1 MQQPRA
7 RVEHVHEPV
16 GGARDE
22 ERVVHIPREQ
32 PPVRRRVRGRAPQR
46 HGLRVVVAW
55 REQAE
60 VVVAPDS
67 ERLRGGAQRELPL
80 GLLGQP
86 PLVRARE
93 PMAAHEQRHVVQPLH
108 PAGEPRMRAGEPAQR

>member
-46 HGLRVVVAW
+46 HGLRVVVAR

-60 VVVAPDS
+60 VVMARTEKVS
-67 ERLRGGAQRELPL
+67 LSTGRLKVCLRMGSGIDGSWRCEN
-80 GLLGQP
+80 
-86 PLVRARE
+86 VNAR
-93 PMAAHEQRHVVQPLH
+93 L
-108 PAGEPRMRAGEPAQR
+108 